1 MGAWCSRDNNKYQWL
16 KVDFGRMMKVTQIV
30 TQGRYD
36 YGYWVTSFYLSSS
49 VDNVH
54 WSMYRFK
61 SGNKVKSVES

>member
-54 WSMYRFK
+54 WSMCRFK